1 MPDTTTANPP
11 PPPPA
16 PTPAAPAPA
25 PITCWIGL
33 DWADKKHCL
42 AVRAPGQPPQT
53 HFVEQQP
60 AALDEFI
67 LQLRA
72 QHPQGRLGV
81 CLEQSRGPVL
91 YALLKYDFLALYPVN
106 PRALADFRR
115 AFAVSGA
122 KDDPGDADLLA
133 EMGQKHHERL
143 RPLAVEDEATRQLR
157 LLVEGRRTV
166 VEDRTGLV
174 NRLGAAL
181 KCYYPLALDLV
192 GEDLAC
198 PMALEFLRR
207 WPNLA
212 KLQAAK
218 PGVVRAFFYAHHS
231 RSEEKIQERLAAI
244 KKAVALTSD
253 PALLGPLQLQAQ
265 GLGRQM
271 AAVQKSVAAY
281 DEQIRVVF
289 AGHSEAWLFRELP
302 GAGPVLAPRLAAAFG
317 TMRSNF
323 ETAGD
328 LLSLSGVA
336 PVRKQSGQQQTVHFR
351 YARPKFLHQSLVE
364 FAKCSVGRCE
374 WARLLYEEQRR
385 TGQSK
390 WGALRVL
397 ALKWVR
403 ILWRCWRDRVAYDET
418 KYLRSLQKRG
428 VKLYESLYGNMPAL
442 DATPVNNS

>member
-1 MPDTTTANPP
+1 MRNTTTPNPP
-11 PPPPA
+11 PHPPA
-16 PTPAAPAPA
+16 P
-25 PITCWIGL
+25 IGCWVGL

-53 HFVEQQP
+53 HFVEHKP
-60 AALDEFI
+60 AALDQFL

-133 EMGQKHHERL
+133 EMGQKHLERL

-174 NRLGAAL
+174 NRLGATL

-192 GEDLAC
+192 GDDLAS

-212 KLQAAK
+212 KLQATK
-218 PGVVRAFFYAHHS
+218 PAVVRAFCYAHNS
-231 RSEEKIQERLAAI
+231 RSEEKIQERLEAI
-244 KKAVALTSD
+244 KKAMALTSD

-265 GLGRQM
+265 CLGQQL

-289 AGHSEAWLFRELP
+289 QGHSEAWLFRDLP

-317 TMRSNF
+317 TMRNNF
-323 ETAGD
+323 QSAGE
-328 LLSLSGVA
+328 LLNLSGVA
-336 PVRKQSGQQQTVHFR
+336 PVKRQSGQQKTVHFR

-364 FAKCSVGRCE
+364 FAKCSVGQCE
-374 WARLLYEEQRR
+374 WARLLYEDQLRQ
-385 TGQSK
+385 GKSK
-390 WGALRVL
+390 WGALRVV
-397 ALKWVR
+397 AFKWVR
-403 ILWRCWRDRVAYDET
+403 ILWRCWRDGVAYDET

-428 VKLYESLYGNMPAL
+428 VKLYESLYGPLPPPETM
-442 DATPVNNS
+442 PVNNS